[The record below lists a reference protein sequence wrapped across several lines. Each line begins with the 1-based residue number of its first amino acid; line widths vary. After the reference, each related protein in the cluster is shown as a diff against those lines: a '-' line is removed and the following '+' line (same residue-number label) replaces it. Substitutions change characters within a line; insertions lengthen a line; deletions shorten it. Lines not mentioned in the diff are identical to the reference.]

1 MKALGAFMKLDEIFK
16 NGHLAI
22 SGKHRSLL
30 AVLAN
35 HGMDSGMLLQQ
46 TMEDDRELRFEI

>member
-22 SGKHRSLL
+22 GGKHRSLL